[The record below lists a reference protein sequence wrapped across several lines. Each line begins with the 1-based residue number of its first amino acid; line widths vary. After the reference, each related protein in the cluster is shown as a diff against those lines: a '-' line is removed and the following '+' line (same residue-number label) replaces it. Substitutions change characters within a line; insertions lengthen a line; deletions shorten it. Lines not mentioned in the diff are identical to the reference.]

1 MSINRMQTAAMLC
14 FIVAGILLIFSGI
27 LFFVW
32 DIRKLLGDM
41 TGISARRAIRQF
53 RQQNKGREG
62 MSGTMLFFEE
72 GSKQLGDATEIL
84 NEKTSLLLGGFS
96 FFLVEEKYFLASEET
111 ID

>member
-32 DIRKLLGDM
+32 DIRKLLGNM

-72 GSKQLGDATEIL
+72 NGEQLGDATEIL
-84 NEKTSLLLGGFS
+84 SLLSGGFS